1 MQRYKQEVGIC
12 AQNLFLNKT
21 LRTTDAAKRFNQ
33 LLSLLFQN
41 RSINESLEHYFTL
54 QSLRVYM
61 SRSRLSTAV
70 THTSRGTPVREVI
83 CYHSQKE
90 STRSRPARGSST
102 NSDKFRTFWKRG
114 SLVYLTGRFE

>member
-21 LRTTDAAKRFNQ
+21 LRTTDEAKRFNQ

-54 QSLRVYM
+54 HSLRVYM

-70 THTSRGTPVREVI
+70 THT
-83 CYHSQKE
+83 
-90 STRSRPARGSST
+90 
-102 NSDKFRTFWKRG
+102 
-114 SLVYLTGRFE
+114 